1 MDICCLVLGKIIGW
15 GGGVRSSLLF
25 ATILVTSSL
34 FLFSN
39 VCYSRYCMFDKYLIM
54 LTTNVLLT
62 SDISNIDNY
71 PIVFKNIV
79 WVYYLLSI

>member
-1 MDICCLVLGKIIGW
+1 MFNKYLTSYLGLKVNQFLITNYTTHD
-15 GGGVRSSLLF
+15 LLF
-25 ATILVTSSL
+25 G
-34 FLFSN
+34 
-39 VCYSRYCMFDKYLIM
+39 IM

-79 WVYYLLSI
+79 WENYLLSIPN